1 MIAAATPS
9 APGSLWYVSRGSGI
23 AAVVLLAVVVGLG
36 VAASCRWRTEGVP
49 RFITSS
55 VHRSLSWT
63 LAAVLAV
70 HVVTASL
77 DSFAGI
83 SLRDAVVPFVT
94 AYRTVWMGLG
104 TLSVDVGAVVLLSSV
119 LVRRLGYRTWRR
131 LHWLGY
137 ACFPLAL
144 LHGLATGSDTRST
157 WSVLLAV
164 SLLFGVVGL
173 VAWRIV
179 APWPAQ
185 GTIRAAAVIGLGAAT
200 LLALVWIQDGPLS
213 VGWARAAGTP
223 PELLGPPP
231 DAGLAEL
238 LPAGTR
244 DPVSGSVRGP
254 AVGAAEL
261 DLTDGRLP
269 DVAVVLVAALPG
281 PRVPPAAATL
291 QVLHGPLM
299 VCSTTAAV
307 GATVEAGCGTSHLSL
322 HLVATDPAAVTG
334 ELVVTSAP
342 APAP

>member
-1 MIAAATPS
+1 MAATPS
-9 APGSLWYVSRGSGI
+9 APGPLWYVSRGSGI
-23 AAVVLLAVVVGLG
+23 AALVLLAVVVGLG

-55 VHRSLSWT
+55 VHRGLSWT

-83 SLRDAVVPFVT
+83 SLRDGLVPFVT

-104 TLSVDVGAVVLLSSV
+104 TLSVDVGAVVLVSSM
-119 LVRRLGYRTWRR
+119 LLRQIGYRTWRW

-144 LHGLATGSDTRST
+144 LHGLATGTDTRST

-185 GTIRAAAVIGLGAAT
+185 GTLRGAAVLGVGAAALVAM
-200 LLALVWIQDGPLS
+200 VWIQDGPLS
-213 VGWARAAGTP
+213 AGWARAAGTP

-231 DAGLAEL
+231 DASIAEL
-238 LPAGTR
+238 LPAGTH
-244 DPVSGSVRGP
+244 DPVSGSVQDIG
-254 AVGAAEL
+254 GGSAEL
-261 DLTDGRLP
+261 DLTDGRQP
-269 DVAVVLVAALPG
+269 DVVMVLVADLPG
-281 PRVPPAAATL
+281 PTVPPASAGL
-291 QVLHGPLM
+291 RVLHGPLL
-299 VCSTTAAV
+299 VCAATALV
-307 GATVEAGCGTSHLSL
+307 GATVEADCGTTHLSL
-322 HLVATDPAAVTG
+322 HLVADDPAAVSG
-334 ELVVTSAP
+334 ELVVSPSAAP
-342 APAP
+342 AR